1 MKTTF
6 SKKEATMPT
15 LIHNIGTL
23 QTPLGS
29 FPHAGA
35 AQGENRKYHNA
46 AVLCEGGVIRAVYEN
61 GALPEVGADT
71 QTIDAQ
77 GRLVTPGLID
87 AHTHLVFGGWRQ
99 NEIPLKLKG
108 AGYLDILRAGGGILS
123 TVRAT
128 REASEEE
135 LFEKSR
141 AFLDEMLAQGVTTAE
156 LKSGYGLDKET
167 ELKQLRVIKR
177 LNEAHPMDAVA
188 TYLGAHAIPEEY
200 ALRSGEYIDFII
212 SDMLPEIKRQSLAEF
227 CDVFLETG
235 VFGVEESRRLLTAA
249 REMGF
254 GLKIHADEI
263 DELGGSQLAGE
274 LGAVSAEHLIA
285 TGERGMEALAR
296 GGVTAVLLPCT
307 SLYLNKSFARAR
319 DMIAHGIPVAV
330 ATDFNPGSCPSL
342 NIGLC
347 MTMAYLKYRMTPEE
361 ILSAVTINAACAVNR
376 GGSSGTIEPG
386 KKADMVIWNAEDME
400 MLCYRM
406 GSNLAGTVIKNGAI
420 VKNNI

>member
-1 MKTTF
+1 
-6 SKKEATMPT
+6 MPA

-46 AVLCEGGVIRAVYEN
+46 AVLCEGGVIKAVYEN
-61 GALPEVGADT
+61 GALPEVSADT

-128 REASEEE
+128 RKASEEE

-177 LNEAHPMDAVA
+177 LNEVHPMDTVA

-296 GGVTAVLLPCT
+296 GGVIAALLPCT

-342 NIGLC
+342 NMGLC
-347 MTMAYLKYRMTPEE
+347 MTMSYLKYRMTPEE

-376 GGSSGTIEPG
+376 GGSTGTIEPG
-386 KKADMVIWNAEDME
+386 KQADMVIWNAEDMA

>member
-1 MKTTF
+1 
-6 SKKEATMPT
+6 MPT

-128 REASEEE
+128 RKASGEE

-263 DELGGSQLAGE
+263 DELGGSLLAGE

-285 TGERGMEALAR
+285 TGERGMEALAH

-319 DMIAHGIPVAV
+319 DMIARGIPVAV

-347 MTMAYLKYRMTPEE
+347 MTMAYLKYRMTSEE

-406 GSNLAGTVIKNGAI
+406 GSNLAGTVIKHGAI

>member
-1 MKTTF
+1 
-6 SKKEATMPT
+6 MPT
-15 LIHNIGTL
+15 LIYNIGTL

-29 FPHAGA
+29 FPRAGA

-46 AVLCEGGVIRAVYEN
+46 AVLCEGGRIKAVYEN
-61 GALPEVGADT
+61 GALPETGADAE
-71 QTIDAQ
+71 TIDAQ

-128 REASEEE
+128 RGADEGGLLAR
-135 LFEKSR
+135 SR
-141 AFLDEMLAQGVTTAE
+141 AFLDELLAQGVTTVE
-156 LKSGYGLDKET
+156 IKSGYGLDRDT
-167 ELKQLRVIKR
+167 ELKQLRVIRR
-177 LNEAHPMDAVA
+177 LNETHPMDAVP
-188 TYLGAHAIPEEY
+188 TYLGAHAVPEEY
-200 ALRSGEYIDFII
+200 AGKSGEYIDFII
-212 SDMLPEIKRQSLAEF
+212 SDMLPLIQREGLAEF

-235 VFGVEESRRLLTAA
+235 VFGVGESRRLLTAA
-249 REMGF
+249 RERGF
-254 GLKIHADEI
+254 GLKLHADEI
-263 DELGGSQLAGE
+263 DELGGSLLAGE

-285 TGERGMEALAR
+285 TGERGMAAMAK
-296 GGVTAVLLPCT
+296 GGVIAVLLPCT

-342 NIGLC
+342 NLGLC

-376 GGSSGTIEPG
+376 GRSTGTIEPG

-400 MLCYRM
+400 TLCYRM
-406 GSNLAGTVIKNGAI
+406 GSNLAGTVIKNGTT
-420 VKNNI
+420 VKSNI

>member
-1 MKTTF
+1 
-6 SKKEATMPT
+6 MPT

-46 AVLCEGGVIRAVYEN
+46 AVLCEGGIIKAVYEN
-61 GALPEVGADT
+61 GALPEVSADT

-128 REASEEE
+128 RKASGEE

-296 GGVTAVLLPCT
+296 GGVIAALLPCT

-319 DMIAHGIPVAV
+319 DMIARGIPVAV

-361 ILSAVTINAACAVNR
+361 ILSSVTINAACAVNR
-376 GGSSGTIEPG
+376 GGSIGTIEPG

-406 GSNLAGTVIKNGAI
+406 GSNLAGTVIKHGAI

>member
-1 MKTTF
+1 
-6 SKKEATMPT
+6 MPT

-46 AVLCEGGVIRAVYEN
+46 AVLCDGGVIRAVYEN

-87 AHTHLVFGGWRQ
+87 AHAHLVFGGWRQ

-128 REASEEE
+128 RKASEEE

-141 AFLDEMLAQGVTTAE
+141 AFLDEMLAQGVTSAE
-156 LKSGYGLDKET
+156 IKSGYGLDMET

-188 TYLGAHAIPEEY
+188 TYLGAHAIPEKY
-200 ALRSGEYIDFII
+200 RGKSGEYIDFII
-212 SDMLPEIKRQSLAEF
+212 SDMLPEIKRRGLAEF

-296 GGVTAVLLPCT
+296 GGVIAALLPCT

-319 DMIAHGIPVAV
+319 DMIARGIPVAV

-361 ILSAVTINAACAVNR
+361 ILSSVTINAACAVNR
-376 GGSSGTIEPG
+376 GGSIGTIEPG

-406 GSNLAGTVIKNGAI
+406 GSNLAGTVIKHGAI

>member
-1 MKTTF
+1 
-6 SKKEATMPT
+6 MPT

-61 GALPEVGADT
+61 GALPEVSADT

-128 REASEEE
+128 RKASEEE

-156 LKSGYGLDKET
+156 LKSGYGLDMET

-200 ALRSGEYIDFII
+200 RGKNDEYIDFII
-212 SDMLPEIKRQSLAEF
+212 SDMLPEIKRQGLAEF

-296 GGVTAVLLPCT
+296 GGVIAALLPCT

-319 DMIAHGIPVAV
+319 DMIARGIPVAV

-361 ILSAVTINAACAVNR
+361 ILSSVTVNAACAVNC
-376 GGSSGTIEPG
+376 GGSTGTIEPG
-386 KKADMVIWNAEDME
+386 KQADMVIWNAEDME

>member
-1 MKTTF
+1 MKR
-6 SKKEATMPT
+6 T
-15 LIHNIGTL
+15 LITNIGML
-23 QTPLGS
+23 ATPQGT
-29 FPHAGA
+29 AARGGR
-35 AQGENRKYHNA
+35 AQGEICILKNA
-46 AVLCEGGVIRAVYEN
+46 WILIEN
-61 GALPEVGADT
+61 DLIAQVGTSAAPAAADA
-71 QTIDAQ
+71 QTINA
-77 GRLVTPGLID
+77 GGKLVTPGLVD
-87 AHTHLVFGGWRQ
+87 AHTHLIFGGWRQ
-99 NEIPLKLKG
+99 NELALKLHG
-108 AGYLDILRAGGGILS
+108 AGYLDILAAGGGILS
-123 TVRAT
+123 TMRAT
-128 REASEEE
+128 RTATEEA
-135 LFEKSR
+135 LFEKAS
-141 AFLDEMLAQGVTTAE
+141 AALDEMLHFGTTTVEA
-156 LKSGYGLDKET
+156 KSGYGLNVED
-167 ELKQLRVIKR
+167 ELKCLRVIQK
-177 LNEAHPMDAVA
+177 LDETHVMDVVP
-188 TYLGAHAIPEEY
+188 TFMGAHAVPPEFQND
-200 ALRSGEYIDFII
+200 RQGYIDLICRE
-212 SDMLPEIKRQSLAEF
+212 MLPAVKAQGIAEF

-263 DELGGSQLAGE
+263 DELGGSLLAGE
-274 LGAVSAEHLIA
+274 LCAASAEHLIA

-296 GGVTAVLLPCT
+296 GGVIAALLPCT

-319 DMIAHGIPVAV
+319 DMIARGIPVAV

-361 ILSAVTINAACAVNR
+361 ILSSVTINAACAVNR
-376 GGSSGTIEPG
+376 GGSTGTIEPG

>member
-1 MKTTF
+1 
-6 SKKEATMPT
+6 MPT

-61 GALPEVGADT
+61 GALPEVSADT

-128 REASEEE
+128 RKASGEE

-319 DMIAHGIPVAV
+319 DMIARGIPVAV

-347 MTMAYLKYRMTPEE
+347 MTMAYLKYRMTSEE

>member
-1 MKTTF
+1 
-6 SKKEATMPT
+6 MPT
-15 LIHNIGTL
+15 LIYNIGTL

-46 AVLCEGGVIRAVYEN
+46 AVLCEGGIIRAVYEN

-141 AFLDEMLAQGVTTAE
+141 AFLDELMAQGVTTAE

-200 ALRSGEYIDFII
+200 AHRSGEYIDFII
-212 SDMLPEIKRQSLAEF
+212 SDMLPEIKRQGLAEF

-296 GGVTAVLLPCT
+296 GGVIAALLPCT

-361 ILSAVTINAACAVNR
+361 ILSAVTINAACAVGRANTL
-376 GGSSGTIEPG
+376 GTIEPG
-386 KKADMVIWNAEDME
+386 KQADIVIWNAEDME

>member
-1 MKTTF
+1 
-6 SKKEATMPT
+6 MPT

-46 AVLCEGGVIRAVYEN
+46 AVLCEGGVIKAVYEN
-61 GALPEVGADT
+61 GALPEVSADT

-128 REASEEE
+128 REASGDE

-141 AFLDEMLAQGVTTAE
+141 AFLDEMLAQGVTSAE
-156 LKSGYGLDKET
+156 IKSGYGLDKET

-249 REMGF
+249 REIGF

-296 GGVTAVLLPCT
+296 GGVIAALLPCT

-319 DMIAHGIPVAV
+319 DMIARGIPVAV

-376 GGSSGTIEPG
+376 GGSTGTIEPG
-386 KKADMVIWNAEDME
+386 KQADMVIWNAEDME

>member
-1 MKTTF
+1 
-6 SKKEATMPT
+6 MPT
-15 LIHNIGTL
+15 LIYNIGTL

-128 REASEEE
+128 RKASEEE

-141 AFLDEMLAQGVTTAE
+141 AFLDELMAQGVTTAE

-296 GGVTAVLLPCT
+296 GGVIAALLPCT

-319 DMIAHGIPVAV
+319 DMIARGIPVAV

-376 GGSSGTIEPG
+376 GGSTGTIEPG

>member
-1 MKTTF
+1 
-6 SKKEATMPT
+6 MPT

-29 FPHAGA
+29 YPHAGA

-46 AVLCEGGVIRAVYEN
+46 AVLCEGGIIKAVYEN

-71 QTIDAQ
+71 ETIDAQ

-128 REASEEE
+128 RKASEDE
-135 LFEKSR
+135 LFERSR
-141 AFLDEMLAQGVTTAE
+141 TFLDELMAQGVTTAE
-156 LKSGYGLDKET
+156 IKSGYGLDEET
-167 ELKQLRVIKR
+167 ELKQLRVIRR
-177 LNEAHPMDAVA
+177 LNEEHPVDMVA

-200 ALRSGEYIDFII
+200 ADRSGEYIDFII

-227 CDVFLETG
+227 CDVFIETG
-235 VFGVEESRRLLTAA
+235 VFGVEESRKLLTAA

-296 GGVTAVLLPCT
+296 GGVIAALLPCT

-319 DMIAHGIPVAV
+319 DMIARGIPVAV

-347 MTMAYLKYRMTPEE
+347 MTMAYLKYRMSPEE

-376 GGSSGTIEPG
+376 AQSIGTIEPG
-386 KKADMVIWNAEDME
+386 KKADMVIWNAQDME

>member
-1 MKTTF
+1 
-6 SKKEATMPT
+6 MPT

-46 AVLCEGGVIRAVYEN
+46 AVLCDGGVIKAVYEN
-61 GALPEVGADT
+61 GALPEVGADI

-128 REASEEE
+128 REASGDE

-177 LNEAHPMDAVA
+177 LNEAHPMDTVA

-212 SDMLPEIKRQSLAEF
+212 SDMLPEIKRQGLAEF

-296 GGVTAVLLPCT
+296 GGVIAALLPCT

-319 DMIAHGIPVAV
+319 DMIARGIPVAV

-361 ILSAVTINAACAVNR
+361 ILSSVTVNAACAVNR
-376 GGSSGTIEPG
+376 GGSTGTIEPG

>member
-1 MKTTF
+1 
-6 SKKEATMPT
+6 MPT
-15 LIHNIGTL
+15 LIYNIGTL

-46 AVLCEGGVIRAVYEN
+46 AVLCDGGIIKAVYEN
-61 GALPEVGADT
+61 GALPEVSADT

-128 REASEEE
+128 RKASGEE

-141 AFLDEMLAQGVTTAE
+141 AFLDELMAQGVTTAE
-156 LKSGYGLDKET
+156 LKSGYGLDMET

-212 SDMLPEIKRQSLAEF
+212 SDMLPEIKRQGLAEF

-296 GGVTAVLLPCT
+296 GGVIAALLPCT

-361 ILSAVTINAACAVNR
+361 ILSSVTINAACAVNR
-376 GGSSGTIEPG
+376 GGSIGTIEPG

-406 GSNLAGTVIKNGAI
+406 GSNLAGTVIKHGAI

>member
-1 MKTTF
+1 
-6 SKKEATMPT
+6 MPT
-15 LIHNIGTL
+15 LIYNIGTL

-46 AVLCEGGVIRAVYEN
+46 AVLCEGGVIKAVYEN

-128 REASEEE
+128 RKASEEE

-141 AFLDEMLAQGVTTAE
+141 AFLDELMAQGVTTAE

-212 SDMLPEIKRQSLAEF
+212 SDVLPEIKRQGLAEF

-263 DELGGSQLAGE
+263 DELGGSQLAGK

-285 TGERGMEALAR
+285 TGERGMEALAG

-376 GGSSGTIEPG
+376 GGSTGTIESG
-386 KKADMVIWNAEDME
+386 KQADMVIWNAEDME

>member
-1 MKTTF
+1 
-6 SKKEATMPT
+6 MPT
-15 LIHNIGTL
+15 LIYNIGTL

-29 FPHAGA
+29 FPRAGA

-46 AVLCEGGVIRAVYEN
+46 AVLCEGGRIKAVYEN
-61 GALPEVGADT
+61 GALPETGADAE
-71 QTIDAQ
+71 TIDAQ

-87 AHTHLVFGGWRQ
+87 AHTHLVFGGWRH

-128 REASEEE
+128 RGADEGGLLAR
-135 LFEKSR
+135 SR
-141 AFLDEMLAQGVTTAE
+141 AFLDELLAQGVTTVE
-156 LKSGYGLDKET
+156 IKSGYGLDRDT
-167 ELKQLRVIKR
+167 ELKQLRVIRR
-177 LNEAHPMDAVA
+177 LNETHPMDAVP
-188 TYLGAHAIPEEY
+188 TYLGAHAVPEEY
-200 ALRSGEYIDFII
+200 AGKSGEYIDFII
-212 SDMLPEIKRQSLAEF
+212 SDMLPLIQREGLAEF

-235 VFGVEESRRLLTAA
+235 VFGVGESRRLLTAA
-249 REMGF
+249 RERGF
-254 GLKIHADEI
+254 GLKLHADEI
-263 DELGGSQLAGE
+263 DELGGSLLAGE

-285 TGERGMEALAR
+285 TGERGMAAMAK
-296 GGVTAVLLPCT
+296 GGVIAVLLPCT

-342 NIGLC
+342 NLGLC

-376 GGSSGTIEPG
+376 GRSTGTIEPG

-400 MLCYRM
+400 TLCYRM
-406 GSNLAGTVIKNGAI
+406 GSNLAGTVIKNGTT

>member
-1 MKTTF
+1 
-6 SKKEATMPT
+6 MPT

-61 GALPEVGADT
+61 GALPEVSADT

-128 REASEEE
+128 RKASEEE

-200 ALRSGEYIDFII
+200 AHRSGEYIDFII
-212 SDMLPEIKRQSLAEF
+212 SDVLPEIKRQSLAEF

-274 LGAVSAEHLIA
+274 LDAVSAEHLIA

-296 GGVTAVLLPCT
+296 GGVIAALLPCT

-319 DMIAHGIPVAV
+319 DMIARGIPVAV

-361 ILSAVTINAACAVNR
+361 ILSSVTVNAACAVNR
-376 GGSSGTIEPG
+376 GGSTGTIEPG

>member
-1 MKTTF
+1 
-6 SKKEATMPT
+6 MPT

-29 FPHAGA
+29 SPHAGA

-46 AVLCEGGVIRAVYEN
+46 AVLCDGGIIKAVYEN
-61 GALPEVGADT
+61 GALPEVSADT

-128 REASEEE
+128 RKASEEE

-141 AFLDEMLAQGVTTAE
+141 AFLDELMAQGVTTAE

-212 SDMLPEIKRQSLAEF
+212 SDMLPEIKRQGLAEF

-319 DMIAHGIPVAV
+319 DMIARGIAVAV

-361 ILSAVTINAACAVNR
+361 ILSAVTVNAACAVNR
-376 GGSSGTIEPG
+376 GGSTGTIEPG

>member
-1 MKTTF
+1 
-6 SKKEATMPT
+6 MPT

-46 AVLCEGGVIRAVYEN
+46 AVLCDGGVIKAVYEN
-61 GALPEVGADT
+61 GALPEVSADT

-141 AFLDEMLAQGVTTAE
+141 AFLDELMAQGVTTAE

-212 SDMLPEIKRQSLAEF
+212 SDMLPEIKRQGLAEF

-296 GGVTAVLLPCT
+296 GGVIAALLPCT

-319 DMIAHGIPVAV
+319 DMIARGIPVAV

-361 ILSAVTINAACAVNR
+361 ILSSVTINAACAVNR
-376 GGSSGTIEPG
+376 GGSIGTIEPG

-406 GSNLAGTVIKNGAI
+406 GSNLAGTVIKHGAI
-420 VKNNI
+420 AKNNI

>member
-1 MKTTF
+1 
-6 SKKEATMPT
+6 MPT

-46 AVLCEGGVIRAVYEN
+46 AVLCEGGIIRAVYEN

-128 REASEEE
+128 RKASEEE

-167 ELKQLRVIKR
+167 ELKQLRAIKR

-200 ALRSGEYIDFII
+200 RGKSGEYIDFII
-212 SDMLPEIKRQSLAEF
+212 SDVLPEIKRQGLAEF

-254 GLKIHADEI
+254 GLKIHA
-263 DELGGSQLAGE
+263 GE
-274 LGAVSAEHLIA
+274 RSAVSAEHLIA

-296 GGVTAVLLPCT
+296 GGVIAALLPCT

-347 MTMAYLKYRMTPEE
+347 MTLAYLKYRMTPEE

-376 GGSSGTIEPG
+376 GGSTGTIEPG
-386 KKADMVIWNAEDME
+386 KQADMVIWNAEDME

>member
-1 MKTTF
+1 
-6 SKKEATMPT
+6 MPT

-46 AVLCEGGVIRAVYEN
+46 AVLCDGGVIKAVYEN
-61 GALPEVGADT
+61 GALPEVSADT
-71 QTIDAQ
+71 AAIDAQ

-128 REASEEE
+128 RKASEEE

-141 AFLDEMLAQGVTTAE
+141 AFLDELMAQGVTTAE

-296 GGVTAVLLPCT
+296 GGVIAVLLPCT

-361 ILSAVTINAACAVNR
+361 ILSSVTVNAACAVNR
-376 GGSSGTIEPG
+376 GGSTGTIEPG

>member
-1 MKTTF
+1 
-6 SKKEATMPT
+6 MPT

-61 GALPEVGADT
+61 GALPEVSADT

-128 REASEEE
+128 RKASGEE

-263 DELGGSQLAGE
+263 DELGGSLLAGE

-285 TGERGMEALAR
+285 TGERGMEALAH

-319 DMIAHGIPVAV
+319 DMIARGIPVAV

-376 GGSSGTIEPG
+376 GGSTGTIEPG

-406 GSNLAGTVIKNGAI
+406 GSNLAGTVIKHGAI

>member
-1 MKTTF
+1 
-6 SKKEATMPT
+6 MPT

-61 GALPEVGADT
+61 GALPEVSADT

-128 REASEEE
+128 RKASGEE

-263 DELGGSQLAGE
+263 DELG
-274 LGAVSAEHLIA
+274 AVSAEHLIA
-285 TGERGMEALAR
+285 TGERGMEALAH

-319 DMIAHGIPVAV
+319 DMIARGIPVAV

-347 MTMAYLKYRMTPEE
+347 MTMAYLKYRMTSEE

-406 GSNLAGTVIKNGAI
+406 GSNLAGTVIKHGAI

>member
-1 MKTTF
+1 
-6 SKKEATMPT
+6 MPT

-46 AVLCEGGVIRAVYEN
+46 AVLCEGGVIKAVYEN
-61 GALPEVGADT
+61 GALPEVGADI

-128 REASEEE
+128 RKASEEE

-177 LNEAHPMDAVA
+177 LNEVHPMDTVA

-296 GGVTAVLLPCT
+296 GGVIAALLPCT

-342 NIGLC
+342 NMGLC

-376 GGSSGTIEPG
+376 GGSTGTIEPG
-386 KKADMVIWNAEDME
+386 KQADMVIWNAEDMA

>member
-1 MKTTF
+1 
-6 SKKEATMPT
+6 MPT

-71 QTIDAQ
+71 AAIDAQ

-128 REASEEE
+128 RKANEEE

-212 SDMLPEIKRQSLAEF
+212 SDMLPEIKRQGLAEF

-263 DELGGSQLAGE
+263 DELGGSLLAGE

-296 GGVTAVLLPCT
+296 GGVIAALLPCT

-386 KKADMVIWNAEDME
+386 KQADMVIWNAEDME

>member
-1 MKTTF
+1 
-6 SKKEATMPT
+6 MPT
-15 LIHNIGTL
+15 LIYNIGTL

-46 AVLCEGGVIRAVYEN
+46 AVLYDGGVIKAVYEN
-61 GALPEVGADT
+61 GALPEVSADT
-71 QTIDAQ
+71 AAIDAK

-128 REASEEE
+128 RKASEEE

-141 AFLDEMLAQGVTTAE
+141 AFLDELMAQGVTTAE
-156 LKSGYGLDKET
+156 LKSGYGLDMET

-212 SDMLPEIKRQSLAEF
+212 SDMLPEIKRQGLAEF

-296 GGVTAVLLPCT
+296 GGVIAALLPCT

-319 DMIAHGIPVAV
+319 DMIARGIPVAV

-376 GGSSGTIEPG
+376 GGSTGTIEPG

>member
-1 MKTTF
+1 
-6 SKKEATMPT
+6 MPT
-15 LIHNIGTL
+15 LIYNIGTL

-61 GALPEVGADT
+61 GALPEVSADT

-128 REASEEE
+128 RKASEEE

-156 LKSGYGLDKET
+156 LKSGYGLDMET

-212 SDMLPEIKRQSLAEF
+212 SDMLPEIKRQGLAEF

-263 DELGGSQLAGE
+263 DELGGSLLAGE

-296 GGVTAVLLPCT
+296 GGVIAALLPCT

>member
-1 MKTTF
+1 
-6 SKKEATMPT
+6 MPT
-15 LIHNIGTL
+15 LIYNIGTL

-46 AVLCEGGVIRAVYEN
+46 AVLCDGGVIKAVYEN
-61 GALPEVGADT
+61 GALPEVSADT

-141 AFLDEMLAQGVTTAE
+141 AFLDELMAQGVTTAE

-212 SDMLPEIKRQSLAEF
+212 SDMLPEIKRQGLAEF

-296 GGVTAVLLPCT
+296 GGVIAALLPCT

-319 DMIAHGIPVAV
+319 DMIARGIPVAV

-347 MTMAYLKYRMTPEE
+347 MTMAYLKYRMTSEE

-406 GSNLAGTVIKNGAI
+406 GSNLAGTVIKHGAI

>member
-1 MKTTF
+1 
-6 SKKEATMPT
+6 MPT

-46 AVLCEGGVIRAVYEN
+46 AVLCDGGVIKAVYEN

-141 AFLDEMLAQGVTTAE
+141 AFLDELMAQGVTTAE
-156 LKSGYGLDKET
+156 LKSGYGLDTET

-212 SDMLPEIKRQSLAEF
+212 SDMLPEIKRQGLAEF

-263 DELGGSQLAGE
+263 DELGGSLLAGE

-296 GGVTAVLLPCT
+296 GGVIAALLPCT

-386 KKADMVIWNAEDME
+386 KQADMVIWNAEDME

>member
-1 MKTTF
+1 
-6 SKKEATMPT
+6 MPT
-15 LIHNIGTL
+15 LIYNIGTL

-46 AVLCEGGVIRAVYEN
+46 AVLCGGGVIKAVYEN

-128 REASEEE
+128 RAAGEDA

-141 AFLDEMLAQGVTTAE
+141 AFLDEMLAQGVTSAE
-156 LKSGYGLDKET
+156 IKSGYGLDKET

-177 LNEAHPMDAVA
+177 LNEAHPVDTVA

-212 SDMLPEIKRQSLAEF
+212 SDMLPEIKRQGLAEF

-235 VFGVEESRRLLTAA
+235 VFGVEESRRLLLAA

-274 LGAVSAEHLIA
+274 LCAVSAEHLIA
-285 TGERGMEALAR
+285 TGVRGMEALAR
-296 GGVTAVLLPCT
+296 GGVIAALLPCT

-361 ILSAVTINAACAVNR
+361 ILSAVTINAACAVGR
-376 GGSSGTIEPG
+376 AQSSGTIEPG
-386 KKADMVIWNAEDME
+386 KQADMVIWNAEDME

>member
-1 MKTTF
+1 
-6 SKKEATMPT
+6 MPT

-46 AVLCEGGVIRAVYEN
+46 AVLCEGGIIRAVYEN

-128 REASEEE
+128 RKASEEE

-167 ELKQLRVIKR
+167 ELKQLRAIKR

-188 TYLGAHAIPEEY
+188 TYLGAHAIPKEY
-200 ALRSGEYIDFII
+200 RGKSGEYIDFII
-212 SDMLPEIKRQSLAEF
+212 SDVLPEIKRQGLAEF

-235 VFGVEESRRLLTAA
+235 VFGVEESRRLLLAA
-249 REMGF
+249 RDMGF

-263 DELGGSQLAGE
+263 DELGGSLLAGE

-296 GGVTAVLLPCT
+296 GGVIAALLPCT

-376 GGSSGTIEPG
+376 GGSTGTIEPG
-386 KKADMVIWNAEDME
+386 KQADMVIWNAEDME

>member
-1 MKTTF
+1 
-6 SKKEATMPT
+6 MPT

-61 GALPEVGADT
+61 GALPEVSADT

-128 REASEEE
+128 RKASGEE

-263 DELGGSQLAGE
+263 DELGGSLLAGE

-285 TGERGMEALAR
+285 TGERGMEALAH

-319 DMIAHGIPVAV
+319 DMIARGIPVAV

-347 MTMAYLKYRMTPEE
+347 MTMAYLKYRMTSEE

-376 GGSSGTIEPG
+376 GGTIEPG

-406 GSNLAGTVIKNGAI
+406 GSNLAGTVIKHGAI

>member
-1 MKTTF
+1 
-6 SKKEATMPT
+6 MPT

-46 AVLCEGGVIRAVYEN
+46 AVLCEGGVIKAVYEN
-61 GALPEVGADT
+61 GAMPEVGADT
-71 QTIDAQ
+71 AAIDAQ

-128 REASEEE
+128 RKASEEE

-156 LKSGYGLDKET
+156 LKSGYGLDMET

-200 ALRSGEYIDFII
+200 RGKSGEYIDFII
-212 SDMLPEIKRQSLAEF
+212 SDMLPEIKRQGLAEF

-235 VFGVEESRRLLTAA
+235 VFGVEESRRLLYRRA
-249 REMGF
+249 GN
-254 GLKIHADEI
+254 GLWAEDTCGR
-263 DELGGSQLAGE
+263 DRRAWRQ
-274 LGAVSAEHLIA
+274 SACGRA
-285 TGERGMEALAR
+285 WRGERGASYR
-296 GGVTAVLLPCT
+296 HG
-307 SLYLNKSFARAR
+307 RAR
-319 DMIAHGIPVAV
+319 HGGLGPRRSHSGAFALHLALSEQILC
-330 ATDFNPGSCPSL
+330 TRTGYDCPRHTRCGCY
-342 NIGLC
+342 GLQPRQLPF
-347 MTMAYLKYRMTPEE
+347 AQHRPLHDDGV
-361 ILSAVTINAACAVNR
+361 S
-376 GGSSGTIEPG
+376 
-386 KKADMVIWNAEDME
+386 
-400 MLCYRM
+400 
-406 GSNLAGTVIKNGAI
+406 
-420 VKNNI
+420 

>member
-1 MKTTF
+1 
-6 SKKEATMPT
+6 MPT

-46 AVLCEGGVIRAVYEN
+46 AVLCDGGVIKAVYEN

-71 QTIDAQ
+71 ATIDAK

-141 AFLDEMLAQGVTTAE
+141 AFLDELMAQGVTTAE

-188 TYLGAHAIPEEY
+188 TYLGAH
-200 ALRSGEYIDFII
+200 
-212 SDMLPEIKRQSLAEF
+212 
-227 CDVFLETG
+227 
-235 VFGVEESRRLLTAA
+235 
-249 REMGF
+249 
-254 GLKIHADEI
+254 
-263 DELGGSQLAGE
+263 
-274 LGAVSAEHLIA
+274 
-285 TGERGMEALAR
+285 
-296 GGVTAVLLPCT
+296 
-307 SLYLNKSFARAR
+307 
-319 DMIAHGIPVAV
+319 GI
-330 ATDFNPGSCPSL
+330 
-342 NIGLC
+342 
-347 MTMAYLKYRMTPEE
+347 
-361 ILSAVTINAACAVNR
+361 
-376 GGSSGTIEPG
+376 
-386 KKADMVIWNAEDME
+386 
-400 MLCYRM
+400 
-406 GSNLAGTVIKNGAI
+406 
-420 VKNNI
+420 

>member
-1 MKTTF
+1 
-6 SKKEATMPT
+6 MPT
-15 LIHNIGTL
+15 LIYNIGTL

-61 GALPEVGADT
+61 GALPEVSADT

-128 REASEEE
+128 RKASEEE

-141 AFLDEMLAQGVTTAE
+141 AFLDELMAQGVTTAE

-296 GGVTAVLLPCT
+296 GGVIAALLPCT

-361 ILSAVTINAACAVNR
+361 ILSSVTVNAACAVNR
-376 GGSSGTIEPG
+376 GGSTGTIEPG

>member
-1 MKTTF
+1 
-6 SKKEATMPT
+6 MPT

-71 QTIDAQ
+71 AAIDAQ

-99 NEIPLKLKG
+99 NEIPLKLNG

-128 REASEEE
+128 RKASEEE

-212 SDMLPEIKRQSLAEF
+212 SDMLPEIKRQGLAEF

-296 GGVTAVLLPCT
+296 GGVIATLLPCT

-376 GGSSGTIEPG
+376 GGSTGTIEPG
-386 KKADMVIWNAEDME
+386 KQADMVIWNAEDME